1 MELLPSPEQL
11 KNKIIIK
18 ARKSGTS
25 DPLDV
30 RNDGDDEV
38 DEDAAANNQSS
49 SVDLLRLDDETSE
62 KRRHSTQSTS
72 SSKSKKSTSSV
83 ECPEVVVTERK
94 IPVASQECPKN
105 DPIPEV
111 IHNPQAGQGKDTK
124 LDNNNTQNEQLP
136 QSNPPV
142 ENPDANRRSS
152 TNRGNPLMNRTDAK
166 KLSKKKSSSPSMYVS
181 ATEYVVMKHSS
192 EIPIHFKKKK
202 FVI

>member
-62 KRRHSTQSTS
+62 KRRRSTQSTS

-83 ECPEVVVTERK
+83 ECLEVVVTERK

-105 DPIPEV
+105 DPIPAV

-124 LDNNNTQNEQLP
+124 FDNNNTQNEQLP
-136 QSNPPV
+136 Q

-152 TNRGNPLMNRTDAK
+152 TNRGNSLMNRTDTK
-166 KLSKKKSSSPSMYVS
+166 KMSKKKSSSPSMYVS
-181 ATEYVVMKHSS
+181 AIEYVVMKHSP
-192 EIPIHFKKKK
+192 EIVFHFNKNK